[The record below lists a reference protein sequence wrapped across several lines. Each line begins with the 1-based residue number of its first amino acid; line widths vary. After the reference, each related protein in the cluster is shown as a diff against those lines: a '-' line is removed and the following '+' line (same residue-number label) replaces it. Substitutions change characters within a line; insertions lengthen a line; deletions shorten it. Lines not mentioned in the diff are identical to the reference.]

1 MLSPIDIL
9 HAKGLKPFQTKQ
21 LQRLFQQRIP
31 QSQLL
36 TVEFAERLGSISQD
50 LRHQPISVYLNRRGQ
65 VIRVGVGS
73 PFDTQ
78 IPALELPRQGEERL
92 CGIRCITTQNHSD
105 GPGQKALTAMA
116 LQRLDALITV
126 GVSDQGQGRQRKG
139 GGGTGYV
146 DSVHIAHLIPV
157 TTDGDPGQD
166 RWQVSESLSVY
177 EAAEQ
182 NLLDLVQSL
191 EAEFRRQYRA
201 RQVENPGDR
210 TILVGLQDRE
220 QTHEDLIERLTELA
234 RLVETA
240 GGQVLHTLWQRRDG
254 ASSKSVI
261 GSGKVQELALLVQ
274 DLGST
279 MVVFDRELTASQV
292 RTLEQQVGVRVV
304 DRSEVILDIFAQRAR
319 TRAGKLQ
326 VELAQLD
333 YLMPRLAGRGR
344 TMSRLGGGIGT
355 RGPGETQLEMER
367 RTIQRRISKLRQEV
381 DSVRSHRQNLR
392 RRREQAELPVIAIV
406 GYTNA
411 GKSTLL
417 NALTQSEVYAADQL
431 FATLDPTTRRLVLP
445 QGGTVLLTDT
455 VGFLTELPAQLVNAF
470 QATLEEVTEADALL
484 HVVDLSHP
492 QWERQIEAVERL
504 LNDMPLATGPRQLVF
519 NKIDRL
525 DADWLDD
532 VRLLYPEALFVSAH
546 QGTGLGQMKQQ
557 LHRFAR
563 VQAVYSHH
571 RDPTFEAIEGSS
583 PSASLLTSVM
593 GPGSPEGATDD
604 SDESQVEDQN
614 WSEQDWSSVS

>member
-1 MLSPIDIL
+1 M
-9 HAKGLKPFQTKQ
+9 HAKGLKPYQQKH

-31 QSQLL
+31 QNQLL
-36 TVEFAERLGSISQD
+36 SVEFAERLGSISQE
-50 LRHQPISVYLNRRGQ
+50 LSQQPISVYLNRRGQ

-73 PFDTQ
+73 PFETQ
-78 IPALELPRQGEERL
+78 IPALDLPRQGEERL
-92 CGIRCITTQNHSD
+92 SGIRCITTQSHGD

-116 LQRLDALITV
+116 LQRLDALISL
-126 GVSDQGQGRQRKG
+126 GISGEGRQRKG

-146 DSVHIAHLIPV
+146 ECVHIAHLIPV
-157 TTDGDPGQD
+157 ASGLTPEQMDQGLE
-166 RWQVSESLSVY
+166 RWQVSDPLSVY

-182 NLLDLVQSL
+182 SLPELVQNL

-201 RQVENPGDR
+201 RQVASQGDR
-210 TILVGLQDRE
+210 TILVGLHNPDQSYE
-220 QTHEDLIERLTELA
+220 ELMERLSELA

-254 ASSKSVI
+254 ANSKSVV

-274 DLGST
+274 DLGAT
-279 MVVFDRELTASQV
+279 MVVFDRELTPSQV
-292 RTLEQQVGVRVV
+292 RTLETQVGVRVV

-367 RTIQRRISKLRQEV
+367 RTIQRRISKLRREV
-381 DSVRSHRQNLR
+381 ESVRCHRQNLR
-392 RRREQAELPVIAIV
+392 RRREQADLPVIAIV

-417 NALTQSEVYAADQL
+417 NSLTRSEVYAADQL
-431 FATLDPTTRRLVLP
+431 FATLDPTTRRLELP
-445 QGGTVLLTDT
+445 EGGSVLLTDT

-492 QWERQIEAVERL
+492 QWERQIEAVDRL
-504 LNDMPLATGPRQLVF
+504 LNQMPLATGPRQLVF
-519 NKIDRL
+519 NKIDRS
-525 DADWLDD
+525 DPDWIED
-532 VRLLYPEALFVSAH
+532 VKLVYPEAIFVSAQ
-546 QGTGLGQMKQQ
+546 QGTGLADLKQQ
-557 LHRFAR
+557 LQRFALL
-563 VQAVYSHH
+563 QAVYSHH
-571 RDPTFEAIEGSS
+571 SSRSSDTAIPALNLESGSNGY
-583 PSASLLTSVM
+583 PVA
-593 GPGSPEGATDD
+593 
-604 SDESQVEDQN
+604 Q
-614 WSEQDWSSVS
+614 

>member
-1 MLSPIDIL
+1 M
-9 HAKGLKPFQTKQ
+9 HAKGLKPYQQKQ

-31 QSQLL
+31 QNQLL
-36 TVEFAERLGSISQD
+36 SVEFAERLGSISQE
-50 LRHQPISVYLNRRGQ
+50 LSQQPISVYLNRRGQ

-73 PFDTQ
+73 PFETQ

-92 CGIRCITTQNHSD
+92 SGIRCITTQSHGD

-116 LQRLDALITV
+116 LQRLDALISL
-126 GVSDQGQGRQRKG
+126 GISGAGRQRKG

-146 DSVHIAHLIPV
+146 ECVHIAHLIPV
-157 TTDGDPGQD
+157 APGSTPEQGDPD
-166 RWQVSESLSVY
+166 LERWQVSDPLSVY

-182 NLLDLVQSL
+182 SLTELVQNL

-201 RQVENPGDR
+201 RQVASQGDR
-210 TILVGLQDRE
+210 TILVGLHNPD
-220 QTHEDLIERLTELA
+220 QTYEELMERLSELA

-254 ASSKSVI
+254 ANSKSVI

-274 DLGST
+274 DLGAT
-279 MVVFDRELTASQV
+279 MVVFDRELTPSQV
-292 RTLEQQVGVRVV
+292 RTLETQVGIRVV

-367 RTIQRRISKLRQEV
+367 RTIQRRISKLRREV
-381 DSVRSHRQNLR
+381 DAVRCHRQNLR
-392 RRREQAELPVIAIV
+392 RRREQADLPVIAIV

-417 NALTQSEVYAADQL
+417 NSLTRSEVYAADQL
-431 FATLDPTTRRLVLP
+431 FATLDPTTRRLELP
-445 QGGTVLLTDT
+445 EGGSVLLTDT

-492 QWERQIEAVERL
+492 QWERQIEAVDRL
-504 LNDMPLATGPRQLVF
+504 LNQMPLATGPRQLVF
-519 NKIDRL
+519 NKIDRS
-525 DADWLDD
+525 DPDWIED
-532 VRLLYPEALFVSAH
+532 VRLVYPEAIFVSAQ
-546 QGTGLGQMKQQ
+546 QGTGLADLKQQ
-557 LHRFAR
+557 LQRFAHL
-563 VQAVYSHH
+563 QAVYSHH
-571 RDPTFEAIEGSS
+571 SSRSIPALNLESGSKGY
-583 PSASLLTSVM
+583 PVA
-593 GPGSPEGATDD
+593 
-604 SDESQVEDQN
+604 Q
-614 WSEQDWSSVS
+614 